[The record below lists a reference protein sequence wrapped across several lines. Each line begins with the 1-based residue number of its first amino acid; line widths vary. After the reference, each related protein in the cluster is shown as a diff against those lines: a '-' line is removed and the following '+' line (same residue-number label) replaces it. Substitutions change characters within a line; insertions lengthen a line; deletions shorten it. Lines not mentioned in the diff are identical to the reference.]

1 MRALYLLA
9 AYLAAPLHAA
19 LLAWRNRRDRTQWR
33 RLGER
38 FGFGPAVPGGPVWIH
53 ASSVGEV
60 QVAAVLVKGLRE
72 RFPADPVLVTTF
84 TPTGAARADA
94 LRPAVSTRYLPYD
107 LPGSVRRFL
116 DGARP
121 RLAIILETE
130 LWPNLYRECRRR
142 EVPLIIA
149 SARLSMRSARRY
161 RLFGALFREALS
173 MATVA
178 AQSETDAQRFR
189 SIGSTPGRTC
199 VMGNLKFDFTPPADI
214 DARGRRLRASCAA
227 GRPLW
232 VAGSTHEGEEQAIIE
247 AHRLIRQ
254 NHPQA
259 LLVLAPRHP
268 KRFPEVAAL
277 LETQGMDFVN
287 RSGAASA
294 EEAEVLLLDTL
305 GELLEFYAAA
315 DAAFVGGSLVPVGGH
330 NLLEPA
336 SLGRPILTGP
346 HQFNG
351 EEIARLLSERGA
363 AVIVHDATELATRLN
378 AWLADAGERER
389 IGALGRAAVE
399 ENRGALRRLLELIEP
414 TIRAGGSEPRSWT

>member
-19 LLAWRNRRDRTQWR
+19 LLAWRGRRDRAQWR
-33 RLGER
+33 RFGER

-72 RFPADPVLVTTF
+72 RFPAVPVLVTAF

-94 LRPAVSTRYLPYD
+94 LRPAVITRYLPYD
-107 LPGSVRRFL
+107 LPGAVRRFL
-116 DGARP
+116 DAARP
-121 RLAIILETE
+121 RLAVILETE

-142 EVPLIIA
+142 EVPLVIA
-149 SARLSMRSARRY
+149 SARLSARSARRY

-178 AQSETDAQRFR
+178 AQSEADAQRFR
-189 SIGSTPGRTC
+189 AIGSTPGRTG

-214 DARGRRLRASCAA
+214 DARGRRLRAACAP

-232 VAGSTHEGEEQAIIE
+232 VAGSTHEGEDQAIIE

-254 NHPQA
+254 IHPQA

-277 LETQGMDFVN
+277 LETQGINFVT
-287 RSGAASA
+287 RSSA
-294 EEAEVLLLDTL
+294 TSAQAAEVLLLDTL

-363 AVIVHDATELATRLN
+363 AVIVHDAAELAARLS
-378 AWLADAGERER
+378 AWLADARERER
-389 IGALGRAAVE
+389 IGAMGRAAVE
-399 ENRGALRRLLELIEP
+399 ENRGALRRLLDLIDP
-414 TIRAGGSEPRSWT
+414 MIRAGESGARSRN